1 MVRHNVP
8 SGSSRE
14 SGVSM
19 RLICL
24 DDDPRVEAVLG
35 RFLRQLRH
43 EASFYRSITPFK
55 VALQAAPPDAVL
67 LDLGLGRENGI
78 DVIHWLAVADIDV
91 PIVLLSGHGDNVLDT
106 ARRIATASGIQ
117 VLGAVSKSRLVT
129 ELPVI
134 LARGTKPLPAGKPH
148 PANRTV
154 LSPGQLQGCIEAGLV
169 EPHFQP
175 IVFPSDGGLSGA
187 EVLARLRLPDGTV
200 LGADDF
206 IALAEASG
214 LLYAVT
220 EALFDRLIEMRG
232 RLAPLHL
239 AFLSVNLSQ
248 QTLGDPRILSLVS
261 RLVTRL
267 AGTCAVKIEVTET
280 TITADPQ
287 TMRSAAAQIQLL
299 GVSLAIDDFGVG
311 YSSIR
316 ALAEL
321 PFDTLKIDL
330 SFVAEM
336 LDSEKTLGVFRAIV
350 AFGRSLGLQ
359 LIAEGVETEEQR
371 LLIASEV
378 DLVQGHL
385 FGEPMTVGDLVRRFP
400 GRRADV
406 TPHPAPPSM
415 IHRC

>member
-1 MVRHNVP
+1 MARRNIP
-8 SGSSRE
+8 SGSLRE
-14 SGVSM
+14 SGESM

-24 DDDPRVEAVLG
+24 DDDPRVETVLG
-35 RFLRQLRH
+35 RFLRQLGH
-43 EASFYRSITPFK
+43 EVSFFRSITPFK
-55 VALQAAPPDAVL
+55 AALAAAAPDAVL

-78 DVIHWLAVADIDV
+78 DVIHWLAGAGLEI
-91 PIVLLSGHGDNVLDT
+91 PILLLSGHGDNVLDT
-106 ARRIATASGIQ
+106 ARRIATASGIR
-117 VLGAVSKSRLVT
+117 VLGTVSKSRLVT
-129 ELPVI
+129 ELPLI
-134 LARGTKPLPAGKPH
+134 LARATRPLPAGRPH
-148 PANRTV
+148 PVHHTV
-154 LSPGQLQGCIEAGLV
+154 LSRGQLEECIEAGLV

-175 IVFPSDGGLSGA
+175 IVFPGDGSLSGA

-220 EALFDRLIEMRG
+220 EALFERLIEMRG
-232 RLAPLHL
+232 RLASLDL

-248 QTLGDPRILSLVS
+248 QTLGDPRILTLVS
-261 RLVTRL
+261 RLVTGL
-267 AGTCAVKIEVTET
+267 AAICAVKIEVTET

-287 TMRSAAAQIQLL
+287 AMRSAAAQIQLL
-299 GVSLAIDDFGVG
+299 GVSLAMDDFGVG

-336 LDSEKTLGVFRAIV
+336 LDSEKALSVFRAIV
-350 AFGRSLGLQ
+350 AFGRSLHLQ

-385 FGEPMTVGDLVRRFP
+385 FGEAMTVDDLLRRFP
-400 GRRADV
+400 GCHAPAIPHSAQ
-406 TPHPAPPSM
+406 TPM
-415 IHRC
+415 NHRC